1 MYGLSMQTIHIIN
14 RMDADIER
22 EQSIVQNYEN
32 LLLCTE
38 NDKMRKNN
46 WNNYIIEFTTFENG
60 SYYLLMCAN

>member
-1 MYGLSMQTIHIIN
+1 MLILK
-14 RMDADIER
+14 E